1 MTGASGV
8 KGVDGERGAKGK
20 RFNSP
25 APAMKGRTTT
35 KIKNYEIARLLAGIL
50 ILAAA
55 AWGRGRDLPPA
66 ADFAPGWSLG
76 ETIVFVKGNLYDFID
91 GGADLYLEFGFE
103 RVLVQR
109 YRKGEAE
116 LTLEAYEMTD
126 ADAALGIYL
135 MKCGVET
142 PVQDIPARNTG
153 EPAQL
158 TILKGRYFLHVNS
171 FSPGADLLSDM
182 VRLAR
187 RALESIA
194 DERPG
199 PWLDLLPAE
208 GLVLG
213 SERLIRGPNAL
224 QSIYTLGE
232 GDILLLGGRLIAVAG
247 DYRSE
252 SGPWTLIVVPYP
264 DETGAAAALSHLRA
278 HLDSYLTVTDELK
291 DGFVFKDFK
300 EKYGAVE
307 RKGRVLEIRL
317 NLSSA
322 FGLHPQ
328 VVFTDPRRRGSSSSS
343 DQTLQAFSCSLTWRA
358 GSYSGSASCQ
368 IDSARFR

>member
-1 MTGASGV
+1 MTALTD
-8 KGVDGERGAKGK
+8 KADG
-20 RFNSP
+20 RFDFPMP
-25 APAMKGRTTT
+25 AVNGGRAGTIE
-35 KIKNYEIARLLAGIL
+35 KLKLGRILAAVL

-55 AWGRGRDLPPA
+55 VRGQGRELPPA

-76 ETIVFVKGNLYDFID
+76 EKLVFVKGNLYDFID

-109 YRKGEAE
+109 YKKGEAE

-142 PVQDIPARNTG
+142 PVPDIPARNTG

-171 FSPGADLLSDM
+171 FSPGADLLSEM
-182 VRLAR
+182 VLLAR
-187 RALESIA
+187 RALEAVA
-194 DERPG
+194 DESHGR
-199 PWLDLLPAE
+199 WLDLLPVE
-208 GLVLG
+208 GLVPG

-232 GDILLLGGRLIAVAG
+232 GDVLFLGGRLIAAAG

-252 SGPWTLIVVPYP
+252 SGPWTLVIVPYP
-264 DETGAAAALSHLRA
+264 DEAAASAALSHLRA
-278 HLDSYLTVTDELK
+278 HLDSYLKVTDERG

-300 EKYGAVE
+300 EKYGTVE

-322 FGLHPQ
+322 F
-328 VVFTDPRRRGSSSSS
+328 D
-343 DQTLQAFSCSLTWRA
+343 
-358 GSYSGSASCQ
+358 
-368 IDSARFR
+368 ARQ

>member
-1 MTGASGV
+1 MPV
-8 KGVDGERGAKGK
+8 KKAGRAKK
-20 RFNSP
+20 
-25 APAMKGRTTT
+25 AEKLKT
-35 KIKNYEIARLLAGIL
+35 ARILAGAL

-55 AWGRGRDLPPA
+55 VWGQGRELPPA

-76 ETIVFVKGNLYDFID
+76 EKLVFVKGNLYDFID

-109 YRKGEAE
+109 YKKGEAE

-135 MKCGVET
+135 MKCGTET
-142 PVQDIPARNTG
+142 PIPDIPARNTG

-187 RALESIA
+187 RALESVA
-194 DERPG
+194 DESPG
-199 PWLDLLPAE
+199 RWLDLLPVE
-208 GLVLG
+208 GFIPG
-213 SERLIRGPNAL
+213 SGRLIRGPNAL

-247 DYRSE
+247 DYRGE
-252 SGPWTLIVVPYP
+252 SGPWTLVIVPYP
-264 DETGAAAALSHLRA
+264 DEAAAAAALSHLRA
-278 HLDSYLTVTDELK
+278 HLDSYLKVTDERG

-307 RKGRVLEIRL
+307 RKDRVLEIRL

-322 FGLHPQ
+322 FGLSLSA
-328 VVFTDPRRRGSSSSS
+328 VSSESTATSGRSSRKSWRSTSTAATPAADSPAS
-343 DQTLQAFSCSLTWRA
+343 DVRTAVRNA
-358 GSYSGSASCQ
+358 Y
-368 IDSARFR
+368 